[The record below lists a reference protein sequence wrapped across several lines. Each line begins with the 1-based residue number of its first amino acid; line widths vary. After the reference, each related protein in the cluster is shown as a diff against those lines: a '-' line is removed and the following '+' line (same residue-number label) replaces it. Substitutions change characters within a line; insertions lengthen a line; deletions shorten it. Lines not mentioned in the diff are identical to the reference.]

1 VLSDTKMRQVCI
13 PIKGGGMLWGAL
25 IDGEVRQMALVG
37 AGLTGVCS
45 VGLVAARRAS
55 SETSSQAAAE

>member
-1 VLSDTKMRQVCI
+1 M
-13 PIKGGGMLWGAL
+13 KGGGLLWGAL
-25 IDGEVRQMALVG
+25 IDGEVRQMTLVG

>member
-1 VLSDTKMRQVCI
+1 MNILHNCADRWR
-13 PIKGGGMLWGAL
+13 GEA
-25 IDGEVRQMALVG
+25 DGSCWSVG

-55 SETSSQAAAE
+55 SETSSQAAVE